1 MSEKINSYMPA
12 EGNNDFYN
20 DGYENKAKDYEDTL
34 MDDKARET
42 LKNSL
47 RQILEQRKDD
57 ADNVMGDE
65 YYDEVAA
72 TLSQMERE
80 DSEPQPNLDEGAY
93 ER

>member
-1 MSEKINSYMPA
+1 MPA

-34 MDDKARET
+34 MDDKTRET

-47 RQILEQRKDD
+47 RQILGQRKDD

-65 YYDEVAA
+65 YYNEVAA
-72 TLSQMERE
+72 TLSQTERE
-80 DSEPQPNLDEGAY
+80 DSEPQPNLDEGAH